1 MQHSFAMKYD
11 YVIFGASGFTGQF
24 VVEFMANALK
34 RDNDESST
42 WAISG
47 RNEGK
52 LRLVGHWPI
61 VGRDKSSH
69 GNV

>member
-1 MQHSFAMKYD
+1 MKYD

-34 RDNDESST
+34 RDNDETST

-52 LRLVGHWPI
+52 LRLVDSGFL
-61 VGRDKSSH
+61 GSGTSLSS
-69 GNV
+69 